1 MANKQAD
8 EPVLSGHIT
17 IDGLEGRYA
26 RVELPDGTLE
36 DWALAS
42 LPTGVKEGDV
52 LSVHVEGGDLDIEID
67 HVETRR
73 RRTRAQAELT
83 ALNGDAPDGEITL

>member
-1 MANKQAD
+1 MANKAD
-8 EPVLSGHIT
+8 DPVLSGYVT
-17 IDGLEGRYA
+17 VDGLEGRYA

-42 LPTGVKEGDV
+42 LPGGVKEGDV
-52 LSVHVEGGDLDIEID
+52 LRVHVEGGDLDIEID

-73 RRTRAQAELT
+73 RSTQAQTELT
-83 ALNGDAPDGEITL
+83 ALNQDTPDGEITL